1 VIFDLCPNRGR
12 STWSFRSG
20 TQEQTVTLK
29 GNVRTTAAEGLR
41 EAVFAGLGLCVASE
55 WMFQPDLGNGRVT
68 QVLPDWT
75 LPSMDLWAAFPTG
88 RRASAKARAFTGFVE
103 GQLRQANFAKQA
115 SRRAKI
121 PHSNN
126 RSAA

>member
-1 VIFDLCPNRGR
+1 
-12 STWSFRSG
+12 
-20 TQEQTVTLK
+20 
-29 GNVRTTAAEGLR
+29 
-41 EAVFAGLGLCVASE
+41 
-55 WMFQPDLGNGRVT
+55 
-68 QVLPDWT
+68 
-75 LPSMDLWAAFPTG
+75 MDLWAAFPTG

-121 PHSNN
+121 PHSSN